1 MWSSSFGGF
10 LFEFDTA
17 VTPGAREAIQIIW
30 NLSAL
35 EYGFTV
41 SVALIG
47 TVLGAFFV
55 EFLVTN
61 MGERR
66 LKSV

>member
-10 LFEFDTA
+10 LFEFDIA

-30 NLSAL
+30 NLSVL

-41 SVALIG
+41 SIALIG

>member
-1 MWSSSFGGF
+1 MWSSSLGGF

-17 VTPGAREAIQIIW
+17 VTSDAREAIQIIW
-30 NLSAL
+30 NLSVL

-41 SVALIG
+41 SIALIG
-47 TVLGAFFV
+47 TVLDTFFV